1 MSSVSIAA
9 DAIVPRYVAATTVRA
24 PFVAFGTA
32 VDGALITVP
41 APQIGREPLIELWP
55 SRADVL
61 FGAVSLPGS
70 MALESAARQAY
81 DRVIAETR
89 AAGFPHLLR
98 VWNHMSR
105 INEDEAGEERYKRF
119 CEGRY
124 AAFEAAGYQLSSDLP
139 AASAVGMSGEGL
151 AVYYLAAKQPG
162 VQVENPRQVEA
173 YRYPPRYGPKSPSFS
188 RATVFGEV
196 VFVSGTASVVG
207 HETVHAG
214 DVDAQLGET
223 LRNLDTIMLR
233 AGARGVADLVAVKT
247 YVRNPSD
254 YTRIAAGLDAAL
266 PSSCSRIFLQ
276 SDICRA
282 DLLLEIE
289 GVGCVGVEANS
300 AFRGTGEAADTREAD
315 PSAITSSSK
324 LLHGASG

>member
-1 MSSVSIAA
+1 MCPVEGRVLMSFVSTAA
-9 DAIVPRYVAATTVRA
+9 EAIVPRYVAASAVVRG
-24 PFVAFGTA
+24 PFVAFGER
-32 VDGALITVP
+32 VDGGLITVP
-41 APQIGREPLIELWP
+41 APQLGREALVELWP
-55 SRADVL
+55 SREDVM
-61 FGAVSLPGS
+61 FGAVTMPAA
-70 MALESAARQAY
+70 MPLESAARAAY
-81 DRVIAETR
+81 DRVIAEAR

-105 INEDEAGEERYKRF
+105 INDDEDGEERYKRF

-124 AAFEAAGYQLSSDLP
+124 AAFAAAGYQLSNDLP

-151 AVYYLAAKQPG
+151 AVYYVAAKTPG

-188 RATVFGEV
+188 RATVFGDV

-214 DVDAQLGET
+214 DVDAQLAET
-223 LRNLDTIMLR
+223 LRNLETIMTR
-233 AGARGVADLVAVKT
+233 AGARGLADLVAVKT
-247 YVRNPSD
+247 YVRNPAD
-254 YTRIAAGLDAAL
+254 YDRIAAGLDAAL
-266 PSSCSRIFLQ
+266 PSSCSRLFLQ

-289 GVGCVGVEANS
+289 GVGRRVS
-300 AFRGTGEAADTREAD
+300 AG
-315 PSAITSSSK
+315 
-324 LLHGASG
+324 

>member
-1 MSSVSIAA
+1 MSIVFSASE
-9 DAIVPRYVAATTVRA
+9 AIVPRYVSAGGVVRE
-24 PFVAFGTA
+24 PFVAFGA
-32 VDGALITVP
+32 NVDGALITVP
-41 APQIGREPLIELWP
+41 MPQIGSEPLIELWP
-55 SRADVL
+55 SRDDVL
-61 FGAVSLPGS
+61 FGALSIPASLT
-70 MALESAARQAY
+70 LDVAARQAY

-124 AAFEAAGYQLSSDLP
+124 AAFEAAGYQLSNDLP

-151 AVYYLAAKQPG
+151 AVYYLAARQPG

-207 HETVHAG
+207 HETAHAG
-214 DVDAQLGET
+214 DVDAQLTET
-223 LRNLDTIMLR
+223 LRNLDMIMIR
-233 AGARGVADLVAVKT
+233 SGARGVRDLVSVKT
-247 YVRNPSD
+247 YIRNPAD
-254 YTRIAAGLDAAL
+254 YTRIADGLDAAL
-266 PSSCSRIFLQ
+266 SASCSRIFLQ

-289 GVGCVGVEANS
+289 GVG
-300 AFRGTGEAADTREAD
+300 RRR
-315 PSAITSSSK
+315 
-324 LLHGASG
+324 

>member
-1 MSSVSIAA
+1 MRLRTARLKAESLMSIVSTAA
-9 DAIVPRYVAATTVRA
+9 EAMAPRYVAAQAARA
-24 PFVAFGTA
+24 PFVAFGDA
-32 VDGALITVP
+32 VDAALITVP
-41 APQIGREPLIELWP
+41 APQLGAEPLVELWP
-55 SRADVL
+55 AREDVL
-61 FGAVSLPGS
+61 FGAVAMPES
-70 MALESAARQAY
+70 MPLESAARSAY
-81 DRVIAETR
+81 DRVIADAR
-89 AAGFPHLLR
+89 AAGFPYLLR

-124 AAFEAAGYQLSSDLP
+124 AAFEAAGYELSSDLP

-162 VQVENPRQVEA
+162 IQVENPRQVEA

-207 HETVHAG
+207 HETVHPG
-214 DVDAQLGET
+214 DIDAQLAET
-223 LRNLDTIMLR
+223 LRNLDTVMVR
-233 AGARGVADLVAVKT
+233 AGARGVSDLTAVKT

-254 YTRIAAGLDAAL
+254 YTRISAGLDAAL
-266 PSSCSRIFLQ
+266 PASCSRIFLQ

-289 GVGCVGVEANS
+289 GVGR
-300 AFRGTGEAADTREAD
+300 RG
-315 PSAITSSSK
+315 
-324 LLHGASG
+324 